1 MKTLNINTTRAS
13 LDISSTRAQLDIR
26 NNVRRGFRTK
36 TTQPRMNVENQRP
49 QMRVNWKKVW
59 ADRGIRSPEAF
70 SQYTRQ
76 IARQMVQEAIQNITA
91 QGDYFG
97 DITSYLGSNR
107 SVVGD
112 WATDQIANSVPEL
125 TMSPEAPSP
134 EIEWIEGGMKIEW
147 SPGDVEI
154 IWEDDFM
161 PDITVTPYSVE
172 IKLRNHGEVKITVNE
187 DNIPARIS
195 GKNVDKNI

>member
-1 MKTLNINTTRAS
+1 MKALNINSTRAS
-13 LDISSTRAQLDIR
+13 IEVHSTRAQLDIR

-36 TTQPRMNVENQRP
+36 VTRPQMDVQRQAP

-91 QGDYFG
+91 SGDYFG
-97 DITSYLGSNR
+97 DLQNYFGTSQ

-112 WATDQIANSVPEL
+112 WAFNETLNDNVEL
-125 TMSPEAPSP
+125 TMSSGASAP

-172 IKLRNHGEVKITVNE
+172 INLRNHGEVKITVNE
-187 DNIPARIS
+187 DNIPRRS
-195 GKNVDKNI
+195 GKNIDKNI